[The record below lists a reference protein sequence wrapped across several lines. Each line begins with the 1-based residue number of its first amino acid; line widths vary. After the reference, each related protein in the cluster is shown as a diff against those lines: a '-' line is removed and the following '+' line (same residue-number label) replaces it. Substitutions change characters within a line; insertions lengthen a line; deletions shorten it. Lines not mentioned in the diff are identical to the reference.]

1 VARRIPVAERR
12 ARLARRQRLG
22 GEARAH
28 SAAEVAESVVG
39 LHGTDPA
46 SVYLAAAARMRSAT
60 IDAITAELYEARSL
74 VRMLAMRRT
83 MWVFPIEL
91 AALAQSAA
99 TDAVAQNERRKLAK
113 MLVDAEVT
121 ADADA
126 WLELAERDTLRAL
139 AARGEATG
147 AELSADVP
155 RLREQFRF
163 GMGTKWEGMQTA
175 TTRLLLLLA
184 AEGKIV
190 RARPR
195 GSWISSQYRWTPLAS
210 WLPGGLPAWELE
222 AAQTE
227 LVRRWLFAF
236 GPATVEDVK
245 WWTGWTL
252 GATRRAL
259 AAVGTVEVDL
269 DGVAGLAL
277 PDDVEAVDPVEPWAA
292 LLPALDP
299 TAMGWLGRSWYL
311 GAHAPA
317 LFDRS
322 GNIGPTVWWDGRIV
336 GGWGQRPEGE
346 VVHRLLEDVGADAT
360 AAIEAAAERVTA
372 FVEGTRVTPRFR
384 TPLERELSA

>member
-46 SVYLAAAARMRSAT
+46 SVYLAAAARMRAAT
-60 IDAITAELYEARSL
+60 IDAIAAELYEARSL

-83 MWVFPIEL
+83 MWVFPIEV
-91 AALAQSAA
+91 AGIAQSAA

-113 MLVDAEVT
+113 MLVEAEVT

-147 AELSADVP
+147 AELPADVP

-336 GGWGQRPEGE
+336 GGWGQRPDGE

-360 AAIEAAAERVTA
+360 AAIEAAAECVTA
-372 FVEGTRVTPRFR
+372 LVEGTRVTPRFR

>member
-1 VARRIPVAERR
+1 VAGRISVEERR
-12 ARLARRQRLG
+12 ARLARRHRLFA
-22 GEARAH
+22 ETRADG
-28 SAAEVAESVVG
+28 AVEVAESVVG

-60 IDAITAELYEARSL
+60 IAGIGAELYEERSL

-91 AALAQSAA
+91 AAVAQVAA
-99 TDAVAQNERRKLAK
+99 TDAVAANERRRLEK
-113 MLVDAEVT
+113 MLLDAGVA
-121 ADADA
+121 ADPGA
-126 WLELAERDTLRAL
+126 WLDLAERETLKAL
-139 AARGEATG
+139 AARREATG

-155 RLREQFRF
+155 QLREQFRF
-163 GMGTKWEGMQTA
+163 GIGTKWEGVQTA

-195 GSWISSQYRWTPLAS
+195 GSWISSQYRWTPLES
-210 WLPGGLPAWELE
+210 WLPGGFVPWELE
-222 AAQTE
+222 AAQVE

-236 GPATVEDVK
+236 GPATVDDVK

-259 AAVGTVEVDL
+259 GAVDAVEVELDGAVGVV
-269 DGVAGLAL
+269 L
-277 PDDVEAVDPVEPWAA
+277 PDDVEPVEGVEPWAA

-299 TAMGWLGRSWYL
+299 TAMGWLRRDWYL
-311 GAHAPA
+311 GEHGPA

-322 GNIGPTVWWDGRIV
+322 GNVGPTVWWNGRIV
-336 GGWGQRPEGE
+336 GGWGQRPDGE
-346 VVHRLLEDVGADAT
+346 VVYRLLEDVGADAVS
-360 AAIEAAAERVTA
+360 AIEAAAERVTA

-384 TPLERELSA
+384 TPIERELSA

>member
-1 VARRIPVAERR
+1 MARRIPVVERR
-12 ARLARRQRLG
+12 ARLARRHRLAD
-22 GEARAH
+22 EARAR
-28 SAAEVAESVVG
+28 SAAEVAGSLVG

-46 SVYLAAAARMRSAT
+46 SVYIAAAVRMRVAT
-60 IDAITAELYEARSL
+60 IDAIAAELYEARSL

-83 MWVFPIEL
+83 MWVFPVEL
-91 AALAQSAA
+91 AAIAQAAA
-99 TDAVAQNERRKLAK
+99 TDAVARNERRKLEK
-113 MLVDAEVT
+113 MLVDAGVAAE
-121 ADADA
+121 AGA
-126 WLELAERDTLRAL
+126 WLELAEAETLRTL
-139 AARGEATG
+139 ASRGEATG
-147 AELSADVP
+147 AELSSDVP
-155 RLREQFRF
+155 QLREQFRF
-163 GMGTKWEGMQTA
+163 GMGTKWEGVQTA

-195 GSWISSQYRWTPLAS
+195 GSWISSQYRWMPLES
-210 WLPGGLPAWELE
+210 WLPGGFAAWDIE

-227 LVRRWLFAF
+227 LVRRCLYGF

-259 AAVGTVEVDL
+259 SAAEAVEVDL
-269 DGVAGLAL
+269 DGAAGLVL
-277 PDDVEAVDPVEPWAA
+277 PDDVEPVEAVEPWAA

-299 TAMGWLGRSWYL
+299 TAMGWLVRSWYL
-311 GAHAPA
+311 GEHGPA

-322 GNIGPTVWWDGRIV
+322 GNVGPTVWWDGRIV
-336 GGWGQRPEGE
+336 GGWGQRPDGE
-346 VVHRLLEDVGADAT
+346 VVYRLLEDVGAEAA
-360 AAIEAAAERVTA
+360 AAIEDAAGRVAT

>member
-1 VARRIPVAERR
+1 VAGRIPVEERR
-12 ARLARRQRLG
+12 ARLARRHRLVA
-22 GEARAH
+22 ETRADG
-28 SAAEVAESVVG
+28 AVEVAESVVG

-60 IDAITAELYEARSL
+60 IAGIGAELYEERSL

-91 AALAQSAA
+91 AAVAQVAA
-99 TDAVAQNERRKLAK
+99 TDAVAANERRRLEK
-113 MLVDAEVT
+113 MLLDAGVA
-121 ADADA
+121 ADPGA
-126 WLELAERDTLRAL
+126 WLDLAERETLKAL
-139 AARGEATG
+139 AVRREATG

-155 RLREQFRF
+155 QLREQFRF
-163 GMGTKWEGMQTA
+163 GIGTKWEGVQTA

-195 GSWISSQYRWTPLAS
+195 GSWISSQYRWTPLES
-210 WLPGGLPAWELE
+210 WLPGGFLAWELE
-222 AAQTE
+222 AAQVE

-259 AAVGTVEVDL
+259 GAVDAVEVEL
-269 DGVAGLAL
+269 DGGVGVVL
-277 PDDVEAVDPVEPWAA
+277 PDDAEPVAGVEPWAA

-299 TAMGWLGRSWYL
+299 TAMGWLRRDWYL
-311 GAHAPA
+311 GAHGPA

-322 GNIGPTVWWDGRIV
+322 GNVGPTVWWNGRIV
-336 GGWGQRPEGE
+336 GGWGQRPDGE
-346 VVHRLLEDVGADAT
+346 VVYRLLEDVGADAVS
-360 AAIEAAAERVTA
+360 AIEAAAGRVTA

-384 TPLERELSA
+384 TPIERELSA

>member
-1 VARRIPVAERR
+1 MTKRITVDERR
-12 ARLARRQRLG
+12 ARLARRHRLPD
-22 GEARAH
+22 ETRAG
-28 SAAEVAESVVG
+28 SAVEVAASVVG

-60 IDAITAELYEARSL
+60 VDGIAAELYEKRSL

-83 MWVFPIEL
+83 MWVFPLEL
-91 AALAQSAA
+91 AAIAQAAA
-99 TDAVAQNERRKLAK
+99 TNAVAQNERRRLEK
-113 MLVDAEVT
+113 MLVDAEVA
-121 ADADA
+121 ADAGA
-126 WLELAERDTLRAL
+126 WLHLAERETVRAL

-155 RLREQFRF
+155 LLREQFRF
-163 GMGTKWEGMQTA
+163 GIGTKWEGVQTA

-195 GSWISSQYRWTPLAS
+195 GSWISSQYRWTPLES
-210 WLPGGLPAWELE
+210 WLPGAFAHWELE
-222 AAQTE
+222 AAQAE
-227 LVRRWLFAF
+227 LVRRWLAAF
-236 GPATVEDVK
+236 GPATVEDAK

-259 AAVGTVEVDL
+259 AAVGAVEIDL
-269 DGVAGLAL
+269 DDGVGFVL
-277 PDDVEAVDPVEPWAA
+277 PHDVDAVGPVEPWAA
-292 LLPALDP
+292 LLPALDS

-311 GAHAPA
+311 GGHGPA

-322 GNIGPTVWWDGRIV
+322 GNVGPTVWWDGRIV
-336 GGWGQRPEGE
+336 GGWGQRPDGE
-346 VVHRLLEDVGADAT
+346 VVYRLLEDAGAEAV
-360 AAIEAAAERVTA
+360 AAIDAAAARVTA
-372 FVEGTRVTPRFR
+372 FVDGTRVTPRFR

>member
-1 VARRIPVAERR
+1 MTVAERR
-12 ARLARRQRLG
+12 ARLARRHRLVEDG
-22 GEARAH
+22 RAD
-28 SAAEVAESVVG
+28 SAVEVAAAVVG

-60 IDAITAELYEARSL
+60 VDGIAAELYEERSL

-83 MWVFPIEL
+83 MWVFPAEL
-91 AALAQSAA
+91 AAIAQVAA
-99 TDAVAQNERRKLAK
+99 TNAVALNERRKLEK
-113 MLVDAEVT
+113 MLLEAQV
-121 ADADA
+121 ADDPAG
-126 WLELAERDTLRAL
+126 WLRVAERETMQAL

-163 GMGTKWEGMQTA
+163 GIGTKWEGVQTA

-195 GSWISSQYRWTPLAS
+195 GSWISSQYRWTPLQS
-210 WLPGGLPAWELE
+210 WLPGGFADWELE
-222 AAQTE
+222 AAQGE
-227 LVRRWLFAF
+227 LARRWLAAF

-252 GATRRAL
+252 GVTRRAL
-259 AAVGTVEVDL
+259 AAVEAVEVDL
-269 DGVAGLAL
+269 DGVAGVVL
-277 PDDVEAVDPVEPWAA
+277 PDDVDPVEPVDPWAA

-311 GAHAPA
+311 GDHGSA

-322 GNIGPTVWWDGRIV
+322 GNIGPTVWCDGRIV
-336 GGWGQRPEGE
+336 GGWGQRPDGE
-346 VVHRLLEDVGADAT
+346 VVYRLFEDVGSGAA
-360 AAIEAAAERVTA
+360 AAIDAAAGRITG
-372 FVEGTRVTPRFR
+372 FVGGTRVTPRFR

>member
-22 GEARAH
+22 SEARAH

-46 SVYLAAAARMRSAT
+46 SVYLAAAARMRAAT
-60 IDAITAELYEARSL
+60 IDAIAAELYEARSL

-83 MWVFPIEL
+83 MWVFPIEV
-91 AALAQSAA
+91 AGIAQSAA

-190 RARPR
+190 RTRPR

-222 AAQTE
+222 PAQTE
-227 LVRRWLFAF
+227 LVRRWLHAF
-236 GPATVEDVK
+236 GPATVQDLK

-336 GGWGQRPEGE
+336 GGWGQRPDGE

>member
-1 VARRIPVAERR
+1 VAGRISVEERR
-12 ARLARRQRLG
+12 ARLARRHRLFA
-22 GEARAH
+22 ETRADG
-28 SAAEVAESVVG
+28 AVEVAESVVG

-60 IDAITAELYEARSL
+60 IAGIGAELYEERSL

-91 AALAQSAA
+91 AAVAQVAA
-99 TDAVAQNERRKLAK
+99 TDAVAANERRRLEK
-113 MLVDAEVT
+113 MLLDAGVA
-121 ADADA
+121 ADPGA
-126 WLELAERDTLRAL
+126 WLDLAERETLKAL
-139 AARGEATG
+139 AARREATG

-155 RLREQFRF
+155 QLREQFRF
-163 GMGTKWEGMQTA
+163 GIGTKWEGVQTA

-195 GSWISSQYRWTPLAS
+195 GSWISSQYRWTPLES
-210 WLPGGLPAWELE
+210 WLPGGFVAWELE
-222 AAQTE
+222 AAQVE

-259 AAVGTVEVDL
+259 AAVDAVEVEL
-269 DGVAGLAL
+269 DGAVGVVL
-277 PDDVEAVDPVEPWAA
+277 PDDVEPVEGVEPWAA

-299 TAMGWLGRSWYL
+299 TAMGWLRRDWYL
-311 GAHAPA
+311 GEHGPA

-322 GNIGPTVWWDGRIV
+322 GNVGPTVWWNGRIV
-336 GGWGQRPEGE
+336 GGWGQRPDGE
-346 VVHRLLEDVGADAT
+346 VVYRLLEDVGADAVS
-360 AAIEAAAERVTA
+360 AIEAAAERVTA

-384 TPLERELSA
+384 TPIERELSA

>member
-1 VARRIPVAERR
+1 VD
-12 ARLARRQRLG
+12 
-22 GEARAH
+22 EARAE
-28 SAAEVAESVVG
+28 SAVEVAESVVG
-39 LHGTDPA
+39 IHGTDPA

-60 IDAITAELYEARSL
+60 IDGIAAELYEARSL

-91 AALAQSAA
+91 AAIAQTAA
-99 TDAVAQNERRKLAK
+99 TNAVAQNERRRLEK
-113 MLVDAEVT
+113 ML
-121 ADADA
+121 ADAGVAADPGA
-126 WLELAERDTLRAL
+126 WLELAERETLSAL
-139 AARGEATG
+139 AGRGEATG
-147 AELSADVP
+147 SELSADVP
-155 RLREQFRF
+155 QLREQFRF
-163 GMGTKWEGMQTA
+163 GIGTKWEGVQTA

-195 GSWISSQYRWTPLAS
+195 GSWISSQYRWTPLES
-210 WLPGGLPAWELE
+210 WLPGGFAEWELE
-222 AAQTE
+222 AAQAE
-227 LVRRWLFAF
+227 LVRRWLVAF

-259 AAVGTVEVDL
+259 AAVEAVEVDL
-269 DGVAGLAL
+269 EGLVGFVL
-277 PDDVEAVDPVEPWAA
+277 PDDVEPVGPVQPWAA

-311 GAHAPA
+311 GEHAPA

-322 GNIGPTVWWDGRIV
+322 GNVGPTVWWDGRIV
-336 GGWGQRPEGE
+336 GGWGQRPGGE
-346 VVHRLLEDVGADAT
+346 VVYRLLEDVGAEAV
-360 AAIEAAAERVTA
+360 AAIDAVAARATA